1 MSGQALIIPMGHQ
14 PSRLTVVA
22 STSHTPHLHSG
33 SSQPIQRLLGVTDSR
48 LPGKSLSRSHG
59 PQLVTENLSPPTAC
73 QPAPGDTSPNPSSLL
88 HPLLASGA
96 SMHPTHPSHSTQSSL
111 LPEASPTSLGSQ
123 ALLPWALAA
132 LLTCKLFSPGVCSHA
147 VN

>member
-1 MSGQALIIPMGHQ
+1 MSGQALIVPMGHQ
-14 PSRLTVVA
+14 LAVVA

-33 SSQPIQRLLGVTDSR
+33 SSWPIQRLLGVTDSR

-73 QPAPGDTSPNPSSLL
+73 QPAPGDTSPNASSLSV
-88 HPLLASGA
+88 PLLASGA
-96 SMHPTHPSHSTQSSL
+96 SMHPTHPSHSTLSSL

-132 LLTCKLFSPGVCSHA
+132 RLTCKLFSHGVCSHA